1 MIEKYIIQSRGSLPC
16 FVFCHSIL
24 ILLLARKTVTA
35 RIAPSAKFARGPP
48 TKASNAVM
56 SPPPYSVQGFN
67 DFSAMNNTENVVTNP
82 KNAHCIHITSF
93 TFL

>member
-1 MIEKYIIQSRGSLPC
+1 MIEKHIIQSRGSLPC
-16 FVFCHSIL
+16 FVVYHSIL
-24 ILLLARKTVTA
+24 IPLLARKSVTA
-35 RIAPSAKFARGPP
+35 RIAPSAKFARGPL
-48 TKASNAVM
+48 TKASNAVIL
-56 SPPPYSVQGFN
+56 PPPYSVQGFN